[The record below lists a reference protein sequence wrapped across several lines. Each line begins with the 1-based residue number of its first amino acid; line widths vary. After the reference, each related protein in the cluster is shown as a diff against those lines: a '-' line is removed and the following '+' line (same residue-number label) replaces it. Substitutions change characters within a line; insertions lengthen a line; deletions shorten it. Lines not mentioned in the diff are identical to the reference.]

1 MKVRRTLLK
10 LTNPPLR
17 ESLSMALSNPSGAT
31 HLYTRE
37 NIHAIEWPSTADGD
51 YARRYLLPML
61 LNDPQ
66 KYIKNVYNT
75 KLMLAK
81 VDNVIIPITISDFHP
96 DNTYTVSPYSH
107 YVSYGALEEVKHLN
121 NPLLEMLIKLIMKPV
136 AQYFKNAELDKV
148 VYVNNYL
155 LSTNLYPS
163 ITGEQ
168 LKALTEALP
177 KWFPDRVIVFRSV
190 DQKKNPH
197 VYDALEKNQYQM
209 VLSRQVWYMDPVEA
223 SRTRQYKEDMRVLRR
238 HGYEIVDGKDLNDD
252 ELRRALHLYNL
263 LYLEKYSY
271 YNPQFTFEFMKL
283 ARDEEIL
290 HLRALKRAGKINAVM
305 GFFIRNG
312 TMTQPLFGYD
322 TSLPQDE
329 GLYRLLTLITLQEGM
344 KRNLLVHA
352 SGGVGKFKKVRGGK
366 SVIEYNAVFSKHLPL
381 WRQRPWKLIKAVSKY
396 AIPYFQ
402 KMDF

>member
-1 MKVRRTLLK
+1 M
-10 LTNPPLR
+10 
-17 ESLSMALSNPSGAT
+17 NPSVE
-31 HLYTRE
+31 LFTRE
-37 NIHAIEWPSTADGD
+37 NISSLIWPSTPDGD
-51 YARRYLLPML
+51 YARRYLLPMML
-61 LNDPQ
+61 DGAQ
-66 KYIKNVYNT
+66 KYIKNIYNT
-75 KLMLAK
+75 RLMLVK
-81 VDNVIIPITISDFHP
+81 VDEVIIPITISDFHP

-107 YVSYGALEEVKHLN
+107 YVSYGGFEEVKHLN
-121 NPLLEMLIKLIMKPV
+121 NPPVEVLIKFIMNPV
-136 AQYFKNAELDKV
+136 AWYFRRAELDKV

-163 ITGEQ
+163 VNSGQ
-168 LKALTEALP
+168 LSALSEALP
-177 KWFPDRVIVFRSV
+177 KWFPDRAIVFRSV

-197 VYDALEKNQYQM
+197 IYQALEANGYEL
-209 VLSRQVWYMDPVEA
+209 VLSRQVWYMEPEQAVC
-223 SRTRQYKEDMRVLRR
+223 TRQYKEDMRVLRK
-238 HGYEIVDGKDLNDD
+238 HGYEVVDGKDLNDE
-252 ELRRALHLYNL
+252 ELVRALHLYNL

-290 HLRALKRAGKINAVM
+290 HLRALKRDGKINAVM

-322 TSLPQDE
+322 TSLPQEE
-329 GLYRLLTLITLQEGM
+329 GLYRLLTLITLQEGLER
-344 KRNLLVHA
+344 KLLVHA

-366 SVIEYNAVFSKHLPL
+366 SVTEYNAVFTKHLPAR
-381 WRQRPWKLIKAVSKY
+381 RQRPWKLIKAISKF

>member
-1 MKVRRTLLK
+1 
-10 LTNPPLR
+10 
-17 ESLSMALSNPSGAT
+17 MALSNPSGAT
-31 HLYTRE
+31 HLYTPE
-37 NIHAIEWPSTADGD
+37 NIHTIIWPSTPDGD
-51 YARRYLLPML
+51 YARRYLLPMMMD
-61 LNDPQ
+61 DPQ

-75 KLMLAK
+75 QLILAK

-107 YVSYGALEEVKHLN
+107 YVSYGGFEEVKHLN
-121 NPLLEMLIKLIMKPV
+121 NPPLEVLIKLIMNPV
-136 AQYFKNAELDKV
+136 AWYFKNAELDKV

-163 ITGEQ
+163 VNEEQ
-168 LKALTEALP
+168 LKALTDMLP
-177 KWFPDRVIVFRSV
+177 KWFPDRVIIFRSV

-197 VYDALEKNQYQM
+197 VYEALEKNQYEM

-223 SRTRQYKEDMRVLRR
+223 SHTRQYKEDMRVLRK
-238 HGYEIVDGKDLNDD
+238 HGYEVVDGK
-252 ELRRALHLYNL
+252 ELSDAELARSLDLYNM

-283 ARDEEIL
+283 ARDDEIL
-290 HLRALKRAGKINAVM
+290 HLRALKRDGKINAIM

-312 TMTQPLFGYD
+312 AMTQPLFGYD
-322 TSLPQDE
+322 TSISQEE
-329 GLYRLLTLITLQEGM
+329 GLYRLLTLITLQEGI
-344 KRNLLVHA
+344 KRDLLVHA

-366 SVIEYNAVFSKHLPL
+366 SVIEYNAVYYQHLPAK
-381 WRQRPWKLIKAVSKY
+381 RRRPWQLIKAISKY

>member
-1 MKVRRTLLK
+1 M
-10 LTNPPLR
+10 
-17 ESLSMALSNPSGAT
+17 MMDGA
-31 HLYTRE
+31 
-37 NIHAIEWPSTADGD
+37 
-51 YARRYLLPML
+51 
-61 LNDPQ
+61 Q
-66 KYIKNVYNT
+66 KYIRNVYNT
-75 KLMLAK
+75 QLMLAK
-81 VDNVIIPITISDFHP
+81 VDDVIIPITTSDFHP

-107 YVSYGALEEVKHLN
+107 YVSYGGYEEVKHLN
-121 NPLLEMLIKLIMKPV
+121 NPPVEALIKLIMRPV
-136 AQYFKNAELDKV
+136 AWYFRQAELDKV

-163 ITGEQ
+163 VNSDQIS
-168 LKALTEALP
+168 ALTEALP

-190 DQKKNPH
+190 DQRKNPH
-197 VYDALEKNQYQM
+197 VYEALEKNHYEM

-223 SRTRQYKEDMRVLRR
+223 SHTRQYKEDVRVLRK
-238 HGYEIVDGKDLNDD
+238 HGYEIVDGRDLSDD
-252 ELRRALHLYNL
+252 ELARSLDLYNM

-290 HLRALKRAGKINAVM
+290 HLRALKRDGKINAVM

-312 TMTQPLFGYD
+312 AMTQPLFGYD
-322 TSLPQDE
+322 TSLPQEE

-366 SVIEYNAVFSKHLPL
+366 SVIEYNAVFSNICPRGGKD
-381 WRQRPWKLIKAVSKY
+381 RGS
-396 AIPYFQ
+396 
-402 KMDF
+402 

>member
-1 MKVRRTLLK
+1 
-10 LTNPPLR
+10 
-17 ESLSMALSNPSGAT
+17 MALSNPSGAT

-37 NIHAIEWPSTADGD
+37 NIHTIEWPSTPDGD
-51 YARRYLLPML
+51 YARRYLLPLMM
-61 LNDPQ
+61 DGPQ
-66 KYIKNVYNT
+66 KYIKNVYST
-75 KLMLAK
+75 QLMLAK

-107 YVSYGALEEVKHLN
+107 YVSYGGFEEVKHLN
-121 NPLLEMLIKLIMKPV
+121 NPPLEVLIKLIMNPV
-136 AQYFKNAELDKV
+136 AWYFKNAELDKV

-155 LSTNLYPS
+155 LSTNLYPF
-163 ITGEQ
+163 INKDQ

-197 VYDALEKNQYQM
+197 VYAALVENQYEM
-209 VLSRQVWYMDPVEA
+209 VLSRQVWYMDPMEA
-223 SRTRQYKEDMRVLRR
+223 SRTRQYKEDTRVLRK
-238 HGYEIVDGKDLNDD
+238 HGYEVVDGK
-252 ELRRALHLYNL
+252 ELSEAELARSLDLYNM

-290 HLRALKRAGKINAVM
+290 HLRALKRDGKINAVM

-312 TMTQPLFGYD
+312 AMTQPLFGYD
-322 TSLPQDE
+322 TSISQEE
-329 GLYRLLTLITLQEGM
+329 GLYRLLTLITLQEGI

-366 SVIEYNAVFSKHLPL
+366 SVIEYNAVYYQHLPVK
-381 WRQRPWKLIKAVSKY
+381 RHRPWQLIKAISKY